1 MNSELNVSADA
12 RSRRVAVVADALLD
26 AKLDELGA
34 AGYGIIQLP
43 PTTLDAA
50 TRAAWFEQAA
60 EHVAEFVRTGY
71 EVVLVDD
78 GGDAPALAAAL
89 APLGVPPPPAYAA
102 GSRMDS

>member
-1 MNSELNVSADA
+1 VSTDA

-26 AKLDELGA
+26 ARLDELGT

-43 PTTLDAA
+43 PAELDAA
-50 TRAAWFEQAA
+50 TRAAWIEQAA

-78 GGDAPALAAAL
+78 GSDADALAAAL
-89 APLGVPPPPAYAA
+89 APLGVPPLREYA
-102 GSRMDS
+102 